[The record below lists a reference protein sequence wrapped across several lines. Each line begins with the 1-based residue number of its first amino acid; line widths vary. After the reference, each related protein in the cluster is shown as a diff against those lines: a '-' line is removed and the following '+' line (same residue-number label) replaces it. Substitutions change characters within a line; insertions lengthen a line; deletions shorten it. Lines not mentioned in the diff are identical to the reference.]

1 MKNEIIVIELAD
13 LLENVLVLKT
23 KGWRL
28 SQICA
33 AFRDGHY
40 ELSYSFADDE
50 TLDYETLRINCPI
63 NSVIPSISEFYSA
76 ADFYENEMK
85 ELFGVEVKMMKR
97 DYHRRLYRIKAEM
110 PFLPEEERAKVVR
123 QPDTAIPGAIPEAMK
138 GVSEVPK
145 EDTE

>member
-13 LLENVLVLKT
+13 LLENALVRKN

-50 TLDYETLRINCPI
+50 TLDFETLRVNCPI
-63 NSVIPSISEFYSA
+63 NSVVPSISELYSA

-97 DYHRRLYRIKAEM
+97 DYHRRLYRIKAQT
-110 PFLPEEERAKVVR
+110 PFLSEEDRAKLVR
-123 QPDTAIPGAIPEAMK
+123 QPDTLVPGAVPEAMK

>member
-13 LLENVLVLKT
+13 LLENALVRKN

-50 TLDYETLRINCPI
+50 TLDFETLRVNCPI
-63 NSVIPSISEFYSA
+63 NSVVPSISELYSA

-97 DYHRRLYRIKAEM
+97 NTMPRRNTVSYHSVTLKIAR
-110 PFLPEEERAKVVR
+110 FLPL
-123 QPDTAIPGAIPEAMK
+123 I
-138 GVSEVPK
+138 SEVRPF
-145 EDTE
+145 TSS